1 MDKIKVIIVY
11 HHHIPFGSSD
21 SEFEYY
27 YIHTLKP
34 LVTSLYKAPHFVV
47 VMHCSGILLEWLEK
61 KHPELLMLFEELIN
75 RKQIELLGGG
85 FYEPL
90 LSFIPLTDKIG
101 QIELL
106 TTYIRKHFGKRPR
119 GCWIPGLYWDQNF
132 AAILNTCGIDYSFVR
147 HTQFVAA
154 GMDEQSLSQAFLTE
168 DQGKL
173 TTLFPI
179 RSCATSEEALAFLA
193 KCKSSAEKQEPKE
206 QLISLLVN
214 QSHIQIEGDE
224 HFDTDFGRLISYFQA
239 ESATFELTLPLKY
252 VKQDLSLTKIYLKG
266 ENLRQSLVEHPEAND
281 IYSKM
286 IYVHTLINQLR
297 GDKARKKNAR
307 EQLWKA
313 QGIDVFYSEV
323 LQGIQKNRL
332 RKAMYS
338 SLIEAEKITREKGVF
353 IPSILTFDFNLDRK
367 TEFVMQG
374 YEINCYISHRGGAVF
389 ELDYIPAATNYV
401 DTFQSHE
408 GDSVPGTKKRTSF
421 VENLCPPGSS
431 LHEIISD
438 SQHRNRFCGN
448 ELYKE
453 DPSNRSQNSISFIL
467 DVNPT
472 EPFGQIRI
480 IKQYSLKKNSLIL
493 LYTLQNMGTHTERFS
508 FLPQI
513 DLSFLEFS
521 TNYYQL
527 FVLQGGQ
534 NKELDLDIRDL
545 KNVERVSFKDCK
557 NDIIISLASDI
568 PYDAWQFPVFSP
580 VSIYQSTCVMPIQ
593 EVLLTPGEQWKTG
606 FQLLFEKD

>member
-1 MDKIKVIIVY
+1 MNKVKVIIVY

-34 LVTSLYKAPHFVV
+34 LVTSLYKASHFVV

-61 KHPELLMLFEELIN
+61 KHPELFMLFEELIN

-132 AAILNTCGIDYSFVR
+132 ATILNTCGIDYSFVR

-179 RSCATSEEALAFLA
+179 RSCATTEEALAFLA
-193 KCKSSAEKQEPKE
+193 KYKSNAEKQKSKE
-206 QLISLLVN
+206 RVISLLVN
-214 QSHIQIEGDE
+214 QSRIQIEGDE
-224 HFDTDFGRLISYFQA
+224 HFDADFGRLLSYFQT
-239 ESATFELTLPLKY
+239 ESDTFELTLPLKY
-252 VKQDLSLTKIYLKG
+252 VKQDLPLTKTYLKG
-266 ENLRQSLVEHPEAND
+266 ENLRQSLVVHPEAND

-313 QGIDVFYSEV
+313 QGIDVFYSDA

-367 TEFVMQG
+367 TEYVMQG
-374 YEINCYISHRGGAVF
+374 YEINCYISHRGGAIF
-389 ELDYIPAATNYV
+389 ELDYIPAVTNYV

-408 GDSVPGTKKRTSF
+408 GTSAPEPKKRTSW
-421 VENLCPPGSS
+421 VESLCPPGSS

-438 SQHRNRFCGN
+438 SQRRNRFCGN

-453 DPSNRSQNSISFIL
+453 DASNRSQNSISFIL

-472 EPFGQIRI
+472 EPFGQIKI

-493 LYTLQNMGTHTERFS
+493 SYTLQNMGTSTERFS

-513 DLSFLEFS
+513 DLSFIEFS
-521 TNYYQL
+521 TDYYQL
-527 FVLQGGQ
+527 FIQQGGQ
-534 NKELDLDIRDL
+534 NKELDLDIRDI
-545 KNVERVSFKDCK
+545 KNVERVSFKDRK
-557 NDIIISLASDI
+557 NDIIISLVSDI

-580 VSIYQSTCVMPIQ
+580 ASVYQSTCVMPIQ
-593 EVLLTPGEQWKTG
+593 EVLLAPGKQWKTG
-606 FQLLFEKD
+606 FQLSFEKD